1 MASMSFALK
10 LKQQMVSE
18 YSFLEYINLA
28 EYSKVVQTCATVMEA
43 ARIR

>member
-28 EYSKVVQTCATVMEA
+28 EYSKVVQTCATVVKA
-43 ARIR
+43 ARVR